1 MKEQC
6 PSVQNLQAHRGC
18 RPGSKISLSTP
29 LHCDLANVTRKG
41 SGGGKTSTSSQKSSP
56 QSEFKRGESSRS
68 IDMKI
73 TVGDLNLYFYRC
85 E

>member
-6 PSVQNLQAHRGC
+6 SSVQNLQAHRGC

-41 SGGGKTSTSSQKSSP
+41 SGGGRDSTSSQKSS
-56 QSEFKRGESSRS
+56 QSEFKRGESSRN